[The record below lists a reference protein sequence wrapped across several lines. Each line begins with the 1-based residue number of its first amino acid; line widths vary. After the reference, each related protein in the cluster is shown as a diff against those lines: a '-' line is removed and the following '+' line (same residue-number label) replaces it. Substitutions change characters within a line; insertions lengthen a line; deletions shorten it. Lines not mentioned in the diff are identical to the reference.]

1 MSRGRLLLVEDD
13 AALRAGVEGK
23 LRLEGY
29 EPVAATDGEEAKARV
44 LDAPFDLIILDI
56 MLPKLDG
63 LSFLRWLRKKAAS
76 LPVLILSARGRE
88 AEKVEGLRAGADD
101 YLAKPFGLDE
111 LLARVEALLR
121 RTRTDAKEIVVG
133 DLRIDLESRKAF
145 LRRREVPLSRKE
157 IEILA
162 FLARHRDR
170 PVTRDEILR
179 AVWGHF
185 ASSAG
190 RAVDF
195 HILNRRRKLEE
206 DPGAPRRIL
215 TRHGHGYQLS
225 DGAGR

>member
-29 EPVAATDGEEAKARV
+29 EPVAATDGEEAKARI
-44 LDAPFDLIILDI
+44 LDGPFDLVILDV

-63 LSFLRWLRKKAAS
+63 LSFLRWLRKKARN

-88 AEKVEGLRAGADD
+88 TEKVEGLRAGADD
-101 YLAKPFGLDE
+101 YLAKPFGLEE
-111 LLARVEALLR
+111 LVARVEALLR
-121 RTRTDAKEIVVG
+121 RTRPEVKEIVAG
-133 DLRIDLESRKAF
+133 DLRLDLERRKAY
-145 LRRREVPLSRKE
+145 LRRREVALSRKE
-157 IEILA
+157 LEVLA

-170 PVTRDEILR
+170 PVTRDEILT

-195 HILNRRRKLEE
+195 HILNLRRKLEE
-206 DPGAPRRIL
+206 DPSAPRRIL

-225 DGAGR
+225 E